1 VKRCLSFA
9 VVLALLIA
17 GLITSQA
24 RKVEA
29 PVEPTALLYLVAD
42 TEHELTRLPM
52 KYTRIS
58 DADEIKI
65 GNRIVAEE
73 LGESKQDE
81 EGKLVEAYLQ
91 TVGNR
96 VAAHAHRKLPY
107 TFHYLPSLHFVNAFA
122 LPGGHVY
129 VGAGLIS
136 LMESEDELAAVLG
149 HEIEHIDHYHCAERY
164 QLEAALQHVPLG
176 SIIYIPA
183 QVFQDGYSKNQELE
197 ADSEGTH
204 LAVEAGYSP
213 QGAIQV
219 FARFQKMEEAMRG
232 KNKAATPEEE
242 MAGAAAD
249 ILTGYFASH
258 PPSADRIAQIQGLIE
273 QEKWTLVQE
282 KPLDVRYIFL
292 AHQAEDLVASAK
304 YDKAIQAATTALALH
319 PGHPLALVALAKA
332 LCATHD
338 FTKASAAYNEL
349 IATHRAY
356 ADAVR
361 AFADAQGNAAMTA
374 RHFDEAA
381 QFAAFSLD
389 LQPNNPNSLK
399 LLAEAK
405 LELADVDAVLEIGG
419 KLQKLYPEAALQLL
433 RYINDASRQA
443 FEARNYERA
452 ARFAS
457 CSLRLEQA
465 TQPDIQSL
473 FARAEF
479 VMADFRASA
488 DAYRKLIDADVHN
501 DEVTLT
507 PALVTAY
514 ADALGSLAQ
523 HADSAR
529 EFQTALRPAHGL
541 SDDLAAQIKLEEA
554 GLLIM
559 AGDEAMARSLTAVPI
574 SFAPEHGARLGWWY
588 YRAGKYDAA
597 NKTLQLFLGQRPGDP
612 GLQATLGWVKL
623 EQNAPAEAVHGFQNS
638 PSDETAAASAR
649 AGQTIA
655 LWRLRQTDRETD
667 AAISEFD
674 QLVREAPEWANP
686 TWVRAFYGPAT
697 AQSAQEMYAEQQRRI
712 DARKIA
718 GQRRS
723 AQ

>member
-1 VKRCLSFA
+1 MRCLSFA

-29 PVEPTALLYLVAD
+29 PVAPTALLYLVAD
-42 TEHELTRLPM
+42 TQRELTRLPM

-65 GNRIVAEE
+65 GNRTIEE
-73 LGESKQDE
+73 LGESKQDD
-81 EGKLVEAYLQ
+81 EGKAVEAYLRK
-91 TVGNR
+91 VGSR

-107 TFHYLPSLHFVNAFA
+107 TFHYLPDLHFVNAFA

-129 VGAGLIS
+129 MGAGLLS
-136 LMESEDELAAVLG
+136 LMENEDELAAVLG
-149 HEIEHIDHYHCAERY
+149 HEIEHIDHYHCVERY
-164 QLEAALQHVPLG
+164 QLEAALRHVPLG
-176 SIIYIPA
+176 ALVYIPV
-183 QVFQDGYSKNQELE
+183 QLFQAGYSKDQELE
-197 ADSEGTH
+197 ADREGTS
-204 LAVEAGYSP
+204 LAVASGYSP
-213 QGAIQV
+213 EGAIQI
-219 FARFQKMEEAMRG
+219 FTRFQKMEEAMRG

-242 MAGAAAD
+242 MAGAAVD

-292 AHQAEDLVASAK
+292 AHQAEELVASAK
-304 YDKAIQAATTALALH
+304 YDKAIQAANTALELH

-332 LCATHD
+332 LCATKD
-338 FTKASAAYNEL
+338 FAKASAAYNEL
-349 IATHRAY
+349 IANHRAY

-361 AFADAQGNAAMTA
+361 VFADAQANAAMTA
-374 RHFDEAA
+374 RHFNEAA

-389 LQPNNPNSLK
+389 LQPNNPSSLK

-405 LELADVDAVLEIGG
+405 LELADVNAALEIGN
-419 KLQKLYPEAALQLL
+419 KLQKLYPAVASELL
-433 RYINDASRQA
+433 EYINSASRQA

-457 CSLRLEQA
+457 CSLHLEQA
-465 TQPDIQSL
+465 MQPDIQSL
-473 FARAEF
+473 FASAEF
-479 VMADFRASA
+479 VMADFRAST
-488 DAYRKLIDADVHN
+488 DAYRKLIDADIR
-501 DEVTLT
+501 DKVTLS
-507 PALVTAY
+507 PSLIIAY
-514 ADALGSLAQ
+514 ADALGSLPQ
-523 HADSAR
+523 HADAAG
-529 EFQTALRPAHGL
+529 EFQAALRPARGL
-541 SDDLAAQIKLEEA
+541 SDDFAAQIKLEQA
-554 GLLIM
+554 GLLLM
-559 AGDEAMARSLTAVPI
+559 AGDDSMARALTASPI

-623 EQNAPAEAVHGFQNS
+623 EQNAPAEAVHGFENS
-638 PSDETAAASAR
+638 PSGETAGASAR

-655 LWRLRQTDRETD
+655 LWRLRQTDRDTD

-674 QLVREAPEWANP
+674 QLARQAPEWTNP
-686 TWVRAFYGPAT
+686 IWVRVVYGPTA
-697 AQSAQEMYAEQQRRI
+697 AQSAQEMYTEQQRRI
-712 DARKIA
+712 EARKKA
-718 GQRRS
+718 FSR
-723 AQ
+723 

>member
-1 VKRCLSFA
+1 MRCLSFA
-9 VVLALLIA
+9 VVLALLVA

-65 GNRIVAEE
+65 GNRIVAED

-81 EGKLVEAYLQ
+81 EGKVVEAYLR

-136 LMESEDELAAVLG
+136 LMENEDELAAVLG

-183 QVFQDGYSKNQELE
+183 QVFQAGYSKNQELE

-242 MAGAAAD
+242 MAGAAVQ
-249 ILTGYFASH
+249 ILEGYFASH

-292 AHQAEDLVASAK
+292 AHQAEELVASAK
-304 YDKAIQAATTALALH
+304 YDKAIQAANTALALH
-319 PGHPLALVALAKA
+319 SGHPLALVALAKA
-332 LCATHD
+332 LCATKD
-338 FTKASAAYNEL
+338 FAKASAAYNEL
-349 IATHRAY
+349 IANHRAY

-361 AFADAQGNAAMTA
+361 VFADAQANAAMTA
-374 RHFDEAA
+374 RHFEEAA

-389 LQPNNPNSLK
+389 LQPNNPSSLK

-405 LELADVDAVLEIGG
+405 LELADVDGALQIGN
-419 KLQKLYPEAALQLL
+419 KLQKLYPAVASQLL
-433 RYINDASRQA
+433 EYISDASRQA

-457 CSLRLEQA
+457 CSLRLEPA
-465 TQPDIQSL
+465 AQPDIQSV

-479 VMADFRASA
+479 AMADFRASA
-488 DAYRKLIDADVHN
+488 DAYRKLIDANIRDKV
-501 DEVTLT
+501 
-507 PALVTAY
+507 ALSPSLIIAY
-514 ADALGSLAQ
+514 ADALGSLPQ
-523 HADSAR
+523 HADAAG
-529 EFQTALRPAHGL
+529 EFQAALRPARGL
-541 SDDLAAQIKLEEA
+541 SDDFAAQIKLEQA
-554 GLLIM
+554 GLLLM
-559 AGDEAMARSLTAVPI
+559 AGDDSMARALTASPI

-597 NKTLQLFLGQRPGDP
+597 NKALLLFLAQRPGDA
-612 GLQATLGWVKL
+612 GLQLALGWVKL
-623 EQNAPAEAVHGFQNS
+623 EQNAPADAVHGFESS
-638 PSDETAAASAR
+638 PDNDSSAR

-655 LWRLRQTDRETD
+655 LWRLRQNDRETD

-674 QLVREAPEWANP
+674 QLARQAPEWTNP
-686 TWVRAFYGPAT
+686 TWVRGVYGPAA

-712 DARKIA
+712 EARKKL

>member
-1 VKRCLSFA
+1 MRCLSFA

-29 PVEPTALLYLVAD
+29 PVAPTALLYLVAD
-42 TEHELTRLPM
+42 TQRELTRLPM

-65 GNRIVAEE
+65 GNRIVEE
-73 LGESKQDE
+73 IGESKQDE
-81 EGKLVEAYLQ
+81 EGKVVETYLRK
-91 TVGNR
+91 VGNR

-107 TFHYLPSLHFVNAFA
+107 TFHYLPDLHFVNAFA
-122 LPGGHVY
+122 LPGGHVFM
-129 VGAGLIS
+129 GAGLLS
-136 LMESEDELAAVLG
+136 LMENEDELAAVLG

-176 SIIYIPA
+176 SVVYIPF
-183 QVFQDGYSKNQELE
+183 QVFQAGYSKDQELE
-197 ADSEGTH
+197 ADREGTR
-204 LAVEAGYSP
+204 LAVASGYSP

-242 MAGAAAD
+242 MAGAAVE

-258 PPSADRIAQIQGLIE
+258 PPSADRVAQIQALIA
-273 QEKWTLVQE
+273 QEKWPPVQE
-282 KPLDVRYIFL
+282 KPLDVRYFFL
-292 AHQAEDLVASAK
+292 AHQAEELVASAK

-319 PGHPLALVALAKA
+319 PGHSLALVALAKA
-332 LCATHD
+332 LCATKD
-338 FTKASAAYNEL
+338 FTKASATYREL
-349 IATHRAY
+349 LTNHRAE

-361 AFADAQGNAAMTA
+361 IFADAQGNAAMTA
-374 RHFDEAA
+374 RHFAEAA

-389 LQPNNPNSLK
+389 LQPNNPSSLK

-405 LELADVDAVLEIGG
+405 LELADVDATLEIGR
-419 KLQKLYPEAALQLL
+419 KLQKLYPEAAQQLL

-457 CSLRLEQA
+457 CSLRLEPVA
-465 TQPDIQSL
+465 QPDIQSL
-473 FARAEF
+473 FAEAEF
-479 VMADFRASA
+479 AMADFRAAA
-488 DAYRKLIDADVHN
+488 DAYRTIIAADIR
-501 DEVTLT
+501 DKVTLA
-507 PALVTAY
+507 PYLIVAY
-514 ADALGSLAQ
+514 AASLGPFPQHVDA
-523 HADSAR
+523 AR
-529 EFQTALRPAHGL
+529 EFQAVLRPARGI
-541 SDDLAAQIKLEEA
+541 SDDLAVRIKLEEA

-559 AGDEAMARSLTAVPI
+559 AGDESMARSLSASPI
-574 SFAPEHGARLGWWY
+574 SFAPELGERLGWWY

-597 NKTLQLFLGQRPGDP
+597 NNALQVFLAQRPGDP
-612 GLQATLGWVKL
+612 GLQNTLGWVKL
-623 EQNAPAEAVHGFQNS
+623 EQNASAEAVHGFDRFPDN
-638 PSDETAAASAR
+638 DASAR

-667 AAISEFD
+667 AAMAEFD
-674 QLVREAPEWANP
+674 LLSRQAPEWTNP
-686 TWVRAFYGPAT
+686 TWVRALYGPAA

-712 DARKIA
+712 EARKKA
-718 GQRRS
+718 FSR
-723 AQ
+723 